1 MFKKFLGHSLVKNS
15 FRIFSSNVLVQ
26 LISFVFL
33 PVFSRIYSPVDYGIW
48 GVFIFF
54 SGFIAV
60 FAGLR
65 YELAL
70 MLPDSNRMAY
80 LIFKMTRS
88 IAFVL
93 CTIALFF
100 ILIFYDSIIS
110 LFQLPDEVLLLLL
123 VPIQA
128 WLTIMNSLIMQWCA
142 RKGEFKLMAN
152 VRLLQSLTNILVS
165 FIAGYFFKLEYFGLI
180 LGLIASSLMGDLFLV
195 WKLKLKLFSVTIYR
209 WSFYKKLMLRYHN
222 FLFYSTPLGILNY
235 YSTNILVSVLQ
246 VNYGAAA
253 MGLYSNANRL
263 IQSPLSLISSA
274 VSMVFYPHFSK
285 TKHKMRDLILVFS
298 ALVLVFSAILFPF
311 VIWGEELLGFYLG
324 EEWVGSAVFIRLL
337 FVFFV
342 FSTAVSCIS
351 PMFSYLQKENYVLIW
366 QILYLASAVYV
377 FKIFKGN
384 LNDGIY
390 YYSIMG
396 GLAYFLLFCFGLLLV
411 KKR

>member
-65 YELAL
+65 YELAV
-70 MLPDSNRMAY
+70 MLPESNRMAF

-88 IAFVL
+88 IAFIL
-93 CTIALFF
+93 CAISLFF
-100 ILIFYDSIIS
+100 IVIFYDSIIE
-110 LFQLPDEVLLLLL
+110 LFQLPDKVILLLL

-142 RKGEFKLMAN
+142 RKGEFKVMAN
-152 VRLLQSLTNILVS
+152 VRLLQSLTNIIVS
-165 FIAGYFFKLEYFGLI
+165 FIGGYFFKLEYFGLI
-180 LGLIASSLMGDLFLV
+180 LGLIASSLVGDLFLV
-195 WKLKLKLFSVTIYR
+195 WKLQLKLFSVTIYG

-285 TKHKMRDLILVFS
+285 TKHKMRDLIFVFS
-298 ALVLVFSAILFPF
+298 ALVVVFSAILFPF

-324 EEWVGSAVFIRLL
+324 KEWLGSAVFIRLL

-366 QILYLASAVYV
+366 QILYLTSAVYV
-377 FKIFKGN
+377 FKLFKGN

-390 YYSIMG
+390 YYSLLG